1 MPYLN
6 FNNDSIRC
14 YTLKPKDLEVFKF
27 EISELESIFNNNDL
41 FKTFHCINCN
51 AELDI
56 NNIVAIN
63 DHELYCKKCSNEI
76 FVTCSCGRIEHK
88 DNLKYVEDVGKS
100 MCRNCFSNYRIRECN
115 YCKKFFKNYNR
126 VELIGVACNKCYD
139 DHKCFNCCSCGRSFD
154 QERYGR
160 DNICITCA
168 NNKVENCLNYT
179 FKPRPNFC
187 KMPDEYNEYDLF
199 YGIELEMG
207 DAPSYNDVIKF
218 ISDNM
223 GGLFYA
229 KRDASI
235 PAYGCEVVT
244 HPATLKFHLERG
256 NWDFLLKNAQKY
268 NLRSDDLDKC
278 GVHVHISRCAL
289 SNKECAML
297 DFFVNKKKDFW
308 KKIARRESHYS
319 AYIEKES
326 SSWGRQVTD
335 RHCAVNLSNQHTIE
349 IRIFKGTLQPL
360 FLKSY
365 IEVCDALVYFIKQYK
380 NDLKKFEN
388 NNNLENDFIKFFMNN
403 EKYSNLKKYFENNC
417 Q

>member
-139 DHKCFNCCSCGRSFD
+139 DHKCFSCCSCGRSFD

-244 HPATLKFHLERG
+244 HPATLKFHLESG

-268 NLRSDDLDKC
+268 NLVLIDTPGVNPFKKEEVDKLKPFINVLKADKIMTMDAGRNAYDAVEIAEVFKNIGAQHIFPTRLDL
-278 GVHVHISRCAL
+278 
-289 SNKECAML
+289 
-297 DFFVNKKKDFW
+297 
-308 KKIARRESHYS
+308 ARRIGGIISVADVCKLKLGAAGIS
-319 AYIEKES
+319 ASIVQGIAK
-326 SSWGRQVTD
+326 
-335 RHCAVNLSNQHTIE
+335 I
-349 IRIFKGTLQPL
+349 
-360 FLKSY
+360 
-365 IEVCDALVYFIKQYK
+365 DAASLAKLLLPKHKQEGK
-380 NDLKKFEN
+380 
-388 NNNLENDFIKFFMNN
+388 
-403 EKYSNLKKYFENNC
+403 
-417 Q
+417 